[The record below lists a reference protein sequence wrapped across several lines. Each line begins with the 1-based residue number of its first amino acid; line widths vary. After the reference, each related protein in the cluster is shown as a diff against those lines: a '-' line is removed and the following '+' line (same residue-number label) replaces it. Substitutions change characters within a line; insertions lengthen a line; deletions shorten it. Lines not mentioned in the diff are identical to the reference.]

1 MLKKLFIILFLSLFC
16 NILAEGAQSQ
26 SQNIAVIKSSDIN
39 PFNTVIAEFKR
50 SCRCRV
56 TEYDMTEDQAQVTL
70 NNIRSTKPAAV
81 FVVGAEAFTLVRGIT
96 DIPVIYSMVMIPGY
110 SPEDNRIGVVM
121 EVSPEK
127 QLVELL
133 NVLPATKRV
142 GVVYD
147 PRKTAHL
154 VKNAI
159 KAANT
164 MGVKLIPKEV
174 YSPKKTF
181 AAISSIKNEIDAI
194 WLLPDPI
201 VLTQETVEFMLLFS
215 LENNIPIFT
224 FSEKYVRL
232 GALMSLS
239 PDPSEVGEKAGAIA
253 RRILA
258 GEDLRDIKPGAVDKT
273 ILSLNTSV
281 ANKLGIAVSRHI
293 IDRAYIVNTGAK
305 NR

>member
-1 MLKKLFIILFLSLFC
+1 MLKKLFIMLFFSLFC
-16 NILAEGAQSQ
+16 HILAAGAQPQ
-26 SQNIAVIKSSDIN
+26 SQEIAVIKSSDIN

-81 FVVGAEAFTLVRGIT
+81 FIVGAEAFTLASGIT
-96 DIPVIYSMVMIPGY
+96 DIPVIYSMVMNPGY

-121 EVSPEK
+121 EISPEK
-127 QLVELL
+127 QLAELL

-174 YSPKKTF
+174 YSPKKTL

-194 WLLPDPI
+194 WLLPDQT
-201 VLTQETVEFMLLFS
+201 VLTQETVEFMLFFS

-224 FSEKYVRL
+224 FSEKHVRL

-239 PDPSEVGEKAGAIA
+239 PDPSEVGEKAGALA

-258 GEDLRDIKPGAVDKT
+258 GEKIINIKPGTVDKT
-273 ILSLNTSV
+273 RLSLNTSV
-281 ANKLGIAVSRHI
+281 ANKLGISISRQVI
-293 IDRAYIVNTGAK
+293 NSAYIVNQDTK